1 MTELRKPADLMLIK
15 MNNQHVLTNPA
26 DRIASQGGT
35 DDWMRFWLQ
44 NYEDPDPAKSE
55 QYERWR
61 RLRRMQEGS

>member
-1 MTELRKPADLMLIK
+1 MTELRKPADLMLINT
-15 MNNQHVLTNPA
+15 NNQHVLTNPA

-35 DDWMRFWLQ
+35 GDWMRFWLQ